1 MPVLIFRS
9 SRRGLTI
16 RQGNPISLS
25 LILSLK
31 LLYSQ
36 LQVAPVT
43 RLSNRPQRRSNRKC
57 LLNNLRPPRNL
68 VAGEGREHRLVNSQ
82 AVVTAATST

>member
-1 MPVLIFRS
+1 M
-9 SRRGLTI
+9 TI

-25 LILSLK
+25 LSLSLSLE

-36 LQVAPVT
+36 LPVAPVT
-43 RLSNRPQRRSNRKC
+43 RLSNRPHRRSNRKC
-57 LLNNLRPPRNL
+57 HPNNLQPPRNP
-68 VAGEGREHRLVNSQ
+68 VAGEGQEHRLVNSQ